1 MIVCKKVRSNF
12 ILWVA
17 SALNANLI
25 TRRRRVVFSKNYLR
39 KTRATMIGKI
49 KRLVRWS
56 KMNFKRRRGRN
67 ETILR
72 KIILK
77 QI

>member
-1 MIVCKKVRSNF
+1 
-12 ILWVA
+12 
-17 SALNANLI
+17 
-25 TRRRRVVFSKNYLR
+25 
-39 KTRATMIGKI
+39 MIGKI